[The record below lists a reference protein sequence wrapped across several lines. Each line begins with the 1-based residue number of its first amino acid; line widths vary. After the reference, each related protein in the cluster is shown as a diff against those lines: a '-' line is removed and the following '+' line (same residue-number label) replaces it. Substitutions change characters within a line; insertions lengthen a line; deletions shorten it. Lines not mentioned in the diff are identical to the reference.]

1 MSCHRN
7 AGKNRPEIGLPAVI
21 WLEPRLRV
29 RVGDVEL
36 WAFQRGVTLEESRPT
51 DNAYIAASMVASEPN
66 V

>member
-1 MSCHRN
+1 M
-7 AGKNRPEIGLPAVI
+7 I